1 MIKRYAEI
9 IGAFVAIIGI
19 IFFLMFF
26 SGKDNQD
33 QQATQSLQ
41 ENIQSSVVVARL
53 QSARVSRGTYLL
65 DRELFENTVTS
76 GLKFTKGG
84 GLKSLKDKN
93 VKFAYL
99 IDTTNG
105 KKVSDLASDS
115 KGVKKTV
122 DFTDPKGKYIAVKG
136 VRVLIDANNDGIY
149 TSEKDLI
156 ATLALDARPDKN

>member
-9 IGAFVAIIGI
+9 IGAFVAVIGI

-65 DRELFENTVTS
+65 DRDLFEKTVTS

-84 GLKSLKDKN
+84 GLNSLKDKN

-105 KKVSDLASDS
+105 EKVSDLASDS